1 MPGSAVGF
9 STSASS
15 AGAEPE
21 RLTRPPGRLKPREVL
36 RYLAQV
42 AELPVE
48 PRDDAALSTL
58 VRGAVPALADEAVLF
73 VLASDGRLHRAAQAS
88 RSASRGGE
96 TVVDGEGDAVLPRES
111 SHPAVVA
118 IRMGTLAYLAQG
130 ERVPV
135 AYTGEAPVAQDSAR
149 ARIQSVAVPI
159 LREGEPVAVFHLC
172 LGGGR
177 HFSVSDLDLIA
188 TVGRALSLSLE
199 SARLRREAKD
209 ARRAKADFLSV
220 MSHELRTP
228 LTAVVG
234 YADLLEA
241 GIPGPVNE
249 GQIGHLGR
257 IKESAWELLE
267 LIDGILGYARYEG
280 ESPELTVE
288 VVRPE
293 ELIADAV
300 TVFRSSMREK
310 GLELVVEHGADLPA
324 FQTDR
329 EKASRVLL
337 HLLSNA
343 QKFTDRGEVRLSVTH
358 DPERIVFLVSD
369 TGAGIPPRDMEHI
382 FEPFWQGQ
390 KPDTRTAGGTGM
402 GLSLARR
409 LTEMLSG
416 ELRVDSETG
425 KGTSARF
432 VLPREGPH
440 PSFP

>member
-1 MPGSAVGF
+1 MRGSTVAL
-9 STSASS
+9 STSESS

-21 RLTRPPGRLKPREVL
+21 RPARQASRLKPREVL

-48 PRDDAALSTL
+48 ARDDGALTAV
-58 VRGAVPALADEAVLF
+58 VRSAVPALADEAALF
-73 VLASDGRLHRAAQAS
+73 VRASDGRLHRVARAARQ
-88 RSASRGGE
+88 
-96 TVVDGEGDAVLPRES
+96 DGDVRAEALENEELLPRDS
-111 SHPAVVA
+111 SHLAVAAARV
-118 IRMGTLAYLAQG
+118 GTLAYREQG
-130 ERVPV
+130 EKDGV
-135 AYTGEAPVAQDSAR
+135 AYTGEAPVAQDSAH
-149 ARIQSVAVPI
+149 ARIEAVAVPI
-159 LREGEPVAVFHLC
+159 LREREAVAALYLC
-172 LGGGR
+172 VEDGK
-177 HFSVSDLDLIA
+177 HYSVADLDLLV
-188 TVGRALSLSLE
+188 TVGRALSLALE
-199 SARLRREAKD
+199 NARLRREARD

-249 GQIGHLGR
+249 GQVGHLGR

-280 ESPELTVE
+280 ERPELDIE

-293 ELIADAV
+293 ELVTDAV

-310 GLELVVEHGADLPA
+310 GLELVVEPGHDLPA
-324 FQTDR
+324 FRTDR
-329 EKASRVLL
+329 EKASRILL

-343 QKFTDRGEVRLSVTH
+343 HKFTQRGEVRISVGH
-358 DPERIVFLVSD
+358 DPERILFSVQD

-390 KPDTRTAGGTGM
+390 KPDTRTAGGAGM

-409 LTEMLSG
+409 LSEMLSG
-416 ELRVDSETG
+416 ELLVESRVG
-425 KGTSARF
+425 KGTTARLS
-432 VLPREGPH
+432 LPREGPR

>member
-1 MPGSAVGF
+1 VALSI
-9 STSASS
+9 SASS
-15 AGAEPE
+15 PGADPE
-21 RLTRPPGRLKPREVL
+21 RPARKAGRLKPGEVL

-48 PRDDAALSTL
+48 TRDEGALITL
-58 VRGAVPALADEAVLF
+58 VRAAVPVLGDEAVLF
-73 VLASDGRLHRAAQAS
+73 VVASDGGLHSAARAS
-88 RSASRGGE
+88 RPVRGG
-96 TVVDGEGDAVLPRES
+96 VVADHDPNDRLPRDS
-111 SHPAVVA
+111 PHPAVVA
-118 IRMGTLAYLAQG
+118 TRMGTLAYVEENQTG
-130 ERVPV
+130 PV
-135 AYTGEAPVAQDSAR
+135 AYTGEAPVAEDSAL
-149 ARIQSVAVPI
+149 ARIRAVAVPI
-159 LREGEPVAVFHLC
+159 QRERDAVAALYLC
-172 LGGGR
+172 LEPGKHYAVG
-177 HFSVSDLDLIA
+177 DLDLLV

-199 SARLRREAKD
+199 NARLRREAKD

-280 ESPELTVE
+280 ESPELNVE

-293 ELIADAV
+293 ELVTDAV

-310 GLELVVEHGADLPA
+310 GLDLIVDHGPDLPA
-324 FQTDR
+324 FRTDR
-329 EKASRVLL
+329 EKASRILL

-343 QKFTDRGEVRLSVTH
+343 HKFTAEGEVRIGVTH
-358 DPERIVFLVSD
+358 DAERILFSVDD
-369 TGAGIPPRDMEHI
+369 TGTGIPPRDMEHI

-409 LTEMLSG
+409 LGEMLSG
-416 ELRVDSETG
+416 ELVIESRIG
-425 KGTSARF
+425 RGTTARLS
-432 VLPREGPH
+432 LPREGPH